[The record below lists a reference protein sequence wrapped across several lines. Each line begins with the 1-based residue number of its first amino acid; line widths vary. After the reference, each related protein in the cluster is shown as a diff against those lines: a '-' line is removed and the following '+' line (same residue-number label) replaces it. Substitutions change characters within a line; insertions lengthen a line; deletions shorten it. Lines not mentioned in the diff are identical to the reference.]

1 MMAACHSLKSLLRD
15 LVDVPAVLDA
25 WLYGLT
31 IDSRRIRPGMAFLA
45 LAGKTTGAWAHV
57 PDAVANGA
65 SAVLLDSDEP
75 EPAYEYGSS
84 VVVPVQSLRKRMA
97 ELADHFYDHPSS
109 HIPVIGVTGTNGK
122 SSVTTFLAQML
133 NSCGVPTATIGTLGY
148 GFAARLEEASHTT
161 PDVVRVHEL
170 LDHFRAEGARAVVM
184 EVSSHALDQGRVN
197 RVRFAGGIFTNLS
210 SEHLDY
216 HGSMAHYG
224 NAKAQLFEVFEPEF
238 AVINVDDAF
247 GVELSER
254 LSADVRLLR
263 YGMTARSPELFIH
276 DPEPGAAGM
285 KAMVET
291 PLGRVELNTRLMGA
305 FNISNMTA
313 AVGGSLA
320 LGIPGAEIEAAVP
333 GVTAPPGRLETYR
346 ARNGQRVV
354 IDYAH
359 TDHALETALM
369 ALRPHTRGSLWCVFG
384 CGGNRDTAKRPA
396 MGAVA
401 ERLADQVVL
410 TDDNPR
416 DEDPAGIVEQVLAG
430 MDSPDQ
436 VWVIHDRREAIAT
449 VVGQAGGD
457 DLVLVAGKGH
467 ERVQERAGERVPFS
481 DVDVVTELLE
491 NGGDSQ

>member
-1 MMAACHSLKSLLRD
+1 MMSACHSLKSLLRD

-31 IDSRRIRPGMAFLA
+31 SDSRRVRPGMAFMA
-45 LAGKTTGAWAHV
+45 LAGHATGSWAHV
-57 PDAVANGA
+57 PDAVERGA
-65 SAVLLDSDEP
+65 SAVLLESDQP
-75 EPAYEYGSS
+75 EQAYEYGNS
-84 VVVPVQSLRKRMA
+84 VVVPVPSLRDHMA
-97 ELADHFYDHPSS
+97 ELADHFHGHPSS
-109 HIPVIGVTGTNGK
+109 QLSVVGVTGTNGK

-148 GFAARLEEASHTT
+148 GFPSRLEEATHTT

-170 LDHFRAEGARAVVM
+170 LERFRAEGARAVVM

-216 HGSMAHYG
+216 HGTLAQYG
-224 NAKAQLFEVFEPEF
+224 DAKARLFEVFEPEF

-247 GVELSER
+247 GVKLSER

-276 DPEPGAAGM
+276 DPEAGATGM
-285 KAMVET
+285 KATVDT
-291 PLGRVELNTRLMGA
+291 PLGKLALTTRLMGV

-313 AVGGSLA
+313 AAGACLA
-320 LGIPGAEIEAAVP
+320 LGIPVADIEAEAP
-333 GVTAPPGRLETYR
+333 GVSAPPGRLEAYR
-346 ARNGQRVV
+346 APNGLRIV

-359 TDHALETALM
+359 TEHALETALT
-369 ALRPHTRGSLWCVFG
+369 ALRPHAEGLVWCVFG

-401 ERLADQVVL
+401 ERLADRVVL

-416 DEDPAGIVEQVLAG
+416 DEDPEGIVEQILAG
-430 MDSPDQ
+430 MHKPDE
-436 VWVIHDRREAIAT
+436 VRIIHDRREAITTA
-449 VVGQAGGD
+449 VGQACD
-457 DLVLVAGKGH
+457 QDLVLIAGKGH
-467 ERVQERAGERVPFS
+467 ERVQERAGERIPFS
-481 DVDVVTELLE
+481 DVDVVRELLDNE
-491 NGGDSQ
+491 GDAA